1 MLSQRSIV
9 NNLEIPFYKVVRAA
23 CYKEKNGFF
32 FILLTYSV
40 IQLLIGESYLLGLSY
55 SKDK

>member
-23 CYKEKNGFF
+23 CYKEKNVFF
-32 FILLTYSV
+32 FYFANLLSHSV
-40 IQLLIGESYLLGLSY
+40 VNWGIISIGPQLFKG
-55 SKDK
+55 